1 MLILYCSSMIK
12 IGNISIAYAKVVE
25 VLVEV
30 VVVQIAIVVTVT
42 KVN

>member
-1 MLILYCSSMIK
+1 MIK